1 MYFISAFRGAFFKV
15 IGDRRRAVVTRK
27 KFVIILLRSQYAVN
41 DRIRRLKKSIQIVY
55 NSIMINRRGNV
66 NETIQKR

>member
-1 MYFISAFRGAFFKV
+1 M
-15 IGDRRRAVVTRK
+15 TRK